1 MELKVKWNK
10 QRLSVEVDP
19 SKPVSEF
26 KAELLRV
33 TGVPVD
39 RQKIISKAW
48 RGMLKDDT
56 DLSTPGLPVRALF
69 CAQPMR
75 NAETRASDEVT
86 LMGSAEGVAALDEAE
101 SKVVF
106 MEDMKQEERTAA
118 GVVAPSG
125 FVNLGNTCYMNAT
138 TQALRAVPELR
149 GGLATVSDSRTLM
162 APQLAQMYKEADG
175 TSKNYMPSKF
185 LAALHRMHPTF
196 AERGKTGQLMQHDTD
211 EFLTTMLETLS
222 HELTKVPVK
231 DGKPMLPKLL
241 PRVSHDPAQAAG
253 ASTNLV
259 DTLFGVE
266 FKVTDTNTADPSEV
280 TTAFES
286 NRKLVCNID
295 GGAGSYKA
303 VNHLTEGVSLALN
316 GQREKMSTKLGTT
329 TIWDTKRRISR
340 LPKYLCVQFMR
351 FYFKATPDSADHAG
365 VKCKMMRKVA
375 FSEKLDVFDYC
386 TPEAKKLEQA
396 GEVAAAAASGD
407 GGAAA
412 TAPDAEGDVTLAP
425 PAPALGE
432 EVSEID
438 AELAQALA
446 LSAQDADA
454 VEAEDAAVM
463 GRSADSGHY
472 MGWVRTEGDAWF
484 VFDDEEVQQC
494 ELEHVLQLHGGG
506 DRDMA
511 YLVFYRA
518 K

>member
-1 MELKVKWNK
+1 
-10 QRLSVEVDP
+10 
-19 SKPVSEF
+19 
-26 KAELLRV
+26 
-33 TGVPVD
+33 
-39 RQKIISKAW
+39 
-48 RGMLKDDT
+48 
-56 DLSTPGLPVRALF
+56 
-69 CAQPMR
+69 
-75 NAETRASDEVT
+75 
-86 LMGSAEGVAALDEAE
+86 
-101 SKVVF
+101 

-149 GGLATVSDSRTLM
+149 SGLSTVSDSRTLM

-375 FSEKLDVFDYC
+375 FGEKLDVFDYC
-386 TPEAKKLEQA
+386 TPEVQSVLKVSRDAADAAEAKKLEQA
-396 GEVAAAAASGD
+396 GEVAAAAASGG

-463 GRSADSGHY
+463 AGAEPQSAIGVGLPTSFQGQYELFAVVSHKGRSADSGHY

-518 K
+518 KE

>member
-1 MELKVKWNK
+1 
-10 QRLSVEVDP
+10 
-19 SKPVSEF
+19 
-26 KAELLRV
+26 
-33 TGVPVD
+33 
-39 RQKIISKAW
+39 
-48 RGMLKDDT
+48 
-56 DLSTPGLPVRALF
+56 
-69 CAQPMR
+69 
-75 NAETRASDEVT
+75 
-86 LMGSAEGVAALDEAE
+86 
-101 SKVVF
+101 

-149 GGLATVSDSRTLM
+149 SGLATVSDSRTLM

-375 FSEKLDVFDYC
+375 FGEKLDVFDYC
-386 TPEAKKLEQA
+386 TPEVQSVLKVSRDAADAAEAKKLEQA
-396 GEVAAAAASGD
+396 GEVAAAAASGG

-463 GRSADSGHY
+463 AGAEPQSAIGVGLPTSFQGQYELFAVVSHKGRSADSGHY

-518 K
+518 KE

>member
-1 MELKVKWNK
+1 
-10 QRLSVEVDP
+10 
-19 SKPVSEF
+19 
-26 KAELLRV
+26 
-33 TGVPVD
+33 
-39 RQKIISKAW
+39 
-48 RGMLKDDT
+48 
-56 DLSTPGLPVRALF
+56 
-69 CAQPMR
+69 
-75 NAETRASDEVT
+75 
-86 LMGSAEGVAALDEAE
+86 
-101 SKVVF
+101 

-375 FSEKLDVFDYC
+375 FGEKLDVFDYC
-386 TPEAKKLEQA
+386 TPEVQSVLKVSRDAADAAEAKKLEQA
-396 GEVAAAAASGD
+396 GEVAAAAASGG

-463 GRSADSGHY
+463 AGAEPQSAIGVGLPTSFQGQYELFAVVSHKGRSADSGHY

-518 K
+518 KE